1 MGTVTGTG
9 SSHSTN
15 PKAAAAEALRRACER
30 LRGKPP
36 NFGFVFASPDRDL
49 ATTLTAARDIMP
61 GTSFIG
67 CSTAGEITE
76 SGSAHGSTV
85 LMLVA
90 SDEMVAVPAFAEGLK
105 ADPAGN
111 AAQLTAD
118 VTRQRKAALARDF
131 RHQTTVLLADGLSGT
146 GEQLVA
152 ELQDRA
158 HGQAQ
163 IVGGAAGDDGKF
175 KLTTVGTGERAASD
189 AATALSVFG
198 LYRWGVGVNHGLRP
212 TTKQMRVTRAT
223 GNVIEELDGQV
234 PFSVYR
240 QHAKE
245 RGVSLRPETA
255 TNYLVANELGIHFF
269 DRIARARAPL
279 SVGPDGSLTCAASV
293 PKGSMVSI
301 LDGDVDSMVD
311 AARAAAEEAKE
322 SLAGRPAAGVLLFDC
337 VCRGMILKEA
347 FRREVDAVRQVFGD
361 TPIAGFL
368 TYGEIARYQGKLDGW
383 HNATAVV
390 VAIPG

>member
-1 MGTVTGTG
+1 MGTITG
-9 SSHSTN
+9 SGNSRSTN
-15 PKAAAAEALRRACER
+15 PKTAAAEAVRRASER
-30 LRGKPP
+30 LAGKPA
-36 NFGFVFASPDRDL
+36 NFGFIFTSPERDL
-49 ATTLTAARDIMP
+49 AATLTWAQEVTP
-61 GTSFIG
+61 GASFIG
-67 CSTAGEITE
+67 CTTAGEITE
-76 SGSAHGSTV
+76 SGPSHGSTAV
-85 LMLVA
+85 MLVA
-90 SDEMVAVPAFAEGLK
+90 SDEMIAAPAFAEGLK
-105 ADPAGN
+105 ADPAGI
-111 AAQLTAD
+111 ASELTAD
-118 VTRQRKAALARDF
+118 VAQQRKAALARDF

-146 GEQLVA
+146 GEKLVA

-158 HGQAQ
+158 HGQSQ

-175 KLTTVGTGERAASD
+175 KLTTVGTGDRAAAD
-189 AATALSVFG
+189 AAAAFSVFG
-198 LYRWGVGVNHGLRP
+198 LHRWGVGVNHGLRS

-234 PFSVYR
+234 PFNVYR
-240 QHAKE
+240 HHAAE
-245 RGVSLRPETA
+245 RGVTLRPETA

-279 SVGPDGSLTCAASV
+279 TVGADGSLTCAASV

-301 LDGDVDSMVD
+301 LDGDPDSMVE
-311 AARAAAEEAKE
+311 AARTAAEEAKQN
-322 SLAGRPAAGVLLFDC
+322 LAGRPAAGVLLFDC

-347 FRREVDAVRQVFGD
+347 FRREVEAVRQVFGD
-361 TPIAGFL
+361 TPIVGFL